1 MTEICGDEARP
12 KMAGKTAGEK
22 RDTVF
27 ALIML
32 VVSTALFVW
41 YLAKLVFGDAQ
52 AAESLKLPVAILFF
66 CSAGFDQARRTTSPA
81 VHALSN
87 ANWVLMVVFA
97 LTVIVPLLLK

>member
-32 VVSTALFVW
+32 VASTALFVW
-41 YLAKLVFGDAQ
+41 YL